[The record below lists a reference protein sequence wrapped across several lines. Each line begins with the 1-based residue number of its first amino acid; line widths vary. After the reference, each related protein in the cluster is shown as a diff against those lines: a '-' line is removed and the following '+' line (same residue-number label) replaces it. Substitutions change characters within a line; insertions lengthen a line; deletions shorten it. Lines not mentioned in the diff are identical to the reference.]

1 MQQVQSDAAR
11 TALEVAG
18 RLLSRRPYTEA
29 ELRER
34 LARRGLDEDLVEHT
48 LARLGAL
55 DLVGDGSFAKQ
66 WVEERAERKGL
77 GSRRLRAELERK
89 GVAPDLIEEALQAEA
104 DSELARATAL
114 AAKRVSK
121 VTHLPL
127 PHQGGRLFTWLVGRG
142 FEQEVAE
149 AAARAVLPPE
159 GWD

>member
-1 MQQVQSDAAR
+1 MSQVQSEAAR
-11 TALEVAG
+11 TALAVAG

-34 LARRGLDEDLVEHT
+34 LARRGLEDDVIEHT
-48 LARLGAL
+48 MARLDSL
-55 DLVGDGSFAKQ
+55 DLVDDGSFAKQ
-66 WVEERAERKGL
+66 WVEERASRKGL

-89 GVAPDLIEEALQAEA
+89 GVAPEEIDEALAAEA
-104 DSELARATAL
+104 GSELERATAL
-114 AAKRVSK
+114 AAKRVAR

-127 PHQGGRLFTWLVGRG
+127 PQQGGRIFTWLVGRG
-142 FEQEVAE
+142 FESEVAE